1 MNLDKSET
9 LKGASK
15 VICPPYYQ
23 VINDNGSY
31 IT

>member
-23 VINDNGSY
+23 VIAMLA
-31 IT
+31 I

>member
-15 VICPPYYQ
+15 VICPPFYE
-23 VINDNGSY
+23 VI
-31 IT
+31 TMVAM